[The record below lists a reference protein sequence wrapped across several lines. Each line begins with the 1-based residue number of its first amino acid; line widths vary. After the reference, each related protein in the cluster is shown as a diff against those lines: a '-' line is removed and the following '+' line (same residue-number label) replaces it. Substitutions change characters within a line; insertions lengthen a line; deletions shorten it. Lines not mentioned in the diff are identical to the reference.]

1 MCPRVAR
8 GCLDE
13 DDAVKKQ
20 RRLTDEQRGRA
31 EAALPLVPAA
41 VRAFASRHPCY
52 ARILR
57 HLDLT
62 SVAQMALVEASFTYD
77 PAKSKPTT
85 YYGTAI
91 RHALLK
97 EVKRHQRSRESANER
112 VDFAKALNLKGTH
125 DQRQQALAC
134 LRRLPPVERE
144 LIEAHV
150 IEGRS
155 LMSLG
160 REHGRDWRTI
170 KARLLNSVEKL
181 RLAVSESTDG
191 PAASEGREHQE
202 PT

>member
-1 MCPRVAR
+1 MLTRVAGR
-8 GCLDE
+8 RLDE
-13 DDAVKKQ
+13 DDVVKAQ
-20 RRLTDEQRGRA
+20 RRLTDEQRSLA

-41 VRAFASRHPCY
+41 CRAFAAKHPCY
-52 ARILR
+52 ARILK
-57 HLDLT
+57 HLDLA
-62 SVAQMALVEASFTYD
+62 SVAQMAVCEASFTYD
-77 PAKSKPTT
+77 PRKSRPTT

-134 LRRLPPVERE
+134 LRRLPPIEKE

-170 KARLLNSVEKL
+170 KSRLLQSVEKL
-181 RLAVSESTDG
+181 RRAVSESTDG
-191 PAASEGREHQE
+191 PAASADREQ
-202 PT
+202 PGPA

>member
-1 MCPRVAR
+1 M
-8 GCLDE
+8 DE
-13 DDAVKKQ
+13 DDAIVTARKQ
-20 RRLTDEQRGRA
+20 RRLTDAQKALA
-31 EAALPLVPAA
+31 EAALPLVPSA
-41 VRAFASRHPCY
+41 VRAFTAKHLCY

-57 HLDLT
+57 HLDMT
-62 SVAQMALVEASFTYD
+62 SVAQMAVVEASFTYD

-112 VDFAKALNLKGTH
+112 VDFAKALNLSGTL

-134 LRRLPPVERE
+134 LRRLPPEERE

-170 KARLLNSVEKL
+170 KSRLLASVEKL
-181 RLAVSESTDG
+181 RRAVSVSTDG
-191 PAASEGREHQE
+191 PAASSGREHRE
-202 PT
+202 PD

>member
-1 MCPRVAR
+1 M
-8 GCLDE
+8 DE
-13 DDAVKKQ
+13 DDELTARKQ
-20 RRLTDEQRGRA
+20 RRLTEEQKALA
-31 EAALPLVPAA
+31 EAALPLVPSA
-41 VRAFASRHPCY
+41 VRAFASKHLCY

-57 HLDLT
+57 HLDMT
-62 SVAQMALVEASFTYD
+62 SVAQMAVVEASFTYD
-77 PAKSKPTT
+77 PNRSKPTT

-112 VDFAKALNLKGTH
+112 VDFAKALNLSGTL

-134 LRRLPPVERE
+134 LRRLPPEERE

-170 KARLLNSVEKL
+170 KSRLLASVEKL
-181 RLAVSESTDG
+181 RRAVSVSTDG
-191 PAASEGREHQE
+191 PAASSGREHRE
-202 PT
+202 PD